1 MANEKSARST
11 KAASKQ
17 DAFAAPVLLSGGNPQ
32 IAKGYG
38 DGPVQAYIAAMP
50 GWKSAVGRRLDALIE
65 RTVPGVQK
73 AVKWNSPFY
82 GMEDQGWFLSLHC
95 FTKYIKVTFFRGAML
110 DPLPPGTS
118 KMKDVR
124 HFGISEDAEFDEAR
138 FADWVK
144 QASRF
149 PGERM

>member
-1 MANEKSARST
+1 
-11 KAASKQ
+11 
-17 DAFAAPVLLSGGNPQ
+17 
-32 IAKGYG
+32 
-38 DGPVQAYIAAMP
+38 
-50 GWKSAVGRRLDALIE
+50 
-65 RTVPGVQK
+65 
-73 AVKWNSPFY
+73 
-82 GMEDQGWFLSLHC
+82 MEDQGWFLSLHC

-124 HFGISEDAEFDEAR
+124 HFDISEDAEFDEAR

-144 QASRF
+144 QASEL